1 MSKLLTLAGT
11 ELEIQEIQTWNERMF
26 RLYQSDRL
34 YFHPNFL
41 IRKIQAR
48 RIHTILEFL
57 EVSPNDAVLDVGC
70 GEGHLFAHLPRSA
83 RRVGIDLC
91 RTALAVAGERNHN
104 VEWIYG
110 DVHCMPFRSHLFDK
124 VCCSEVIE
132 HVLDPVCLIHELF
145 RVVKPTGRVVLTI
158 PTEKALNRV
167 KDLMLSNPFGRQLF
181 PDIPRRTEWHLT
193 EYSPE
198 LLQTQVRDLFR
209 IERAKQLPWAWL
221 GLGYGILCTPK

>member
-11 ELEIQEIQTWNERMF
+11 EVEIQEIQTWNERMF

-48 RIHTILEFL
+48 RIRTIVDFL
-57 EVSPNDAVLDVGC
+57 QVSPNDAVLDVGC

-91 RTALAVAGERNHN
+91 RTALAVAGERYHN
-104 VEWIYG
+104 AEWVHG
-110 DVHCMPFRSHLFDK
+110 DVHCMPFQSHLFDK
-124 VCCSEVIE
+124 VCCSEVLE
-132 HVLDPVCLIHELF
+132 HVLNPDRLIRELF

-158 PTEKALNRV
+158 PIEKALNRV
-167 KDLMLSNPFGRQLF
+167 KDLMLTNPFGRQLF

-198 LLQTQVRDLFR
+198 LLQTQVRDLFC
-209 IERAKQLPWAWL
+209 IERAKQLPWSWL